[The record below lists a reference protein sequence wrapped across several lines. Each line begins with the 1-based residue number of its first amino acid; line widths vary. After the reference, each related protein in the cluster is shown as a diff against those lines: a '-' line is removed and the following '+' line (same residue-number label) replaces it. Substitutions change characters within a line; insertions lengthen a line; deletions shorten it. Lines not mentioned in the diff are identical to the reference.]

1 MNILITGGAGYIGSS
16 LVANLLS
23 KGHYIRVLDIGLYGF
38 EQLIGFLNLPN
49 FELRVGDIRNIKV
62 LSESLSGM
70 DAVIHLAALV
80 GEGACNIS
88 PSLTEAINYIA
99 VCDLLKLCS
108 QKNNFRM
115 IFLSTC
121 SNYGVSNIN
130 QLADEETELNPL
142 SLYSKTKVAA
152 EKEILK
158 FNSNTICTI
167 LRLGTICGISP
178 RMRFDLLISE
188 LAIKSVQKKK
198 VEIYKPEAWRPFL
211 HLKDAINSI
220 NLVLEKPSELI
231 KNKVFNVV
239 KENIKKR
246 YLGEIVKKHY
256 PETPIVYTTHN
267 PDDRDYRVSAIKLE
281 KELGYICKVSVEEAF
296 LETTKAIENNLF
308 RDPNWIGHSAIPTKE
323 LINLI
328 TNKKLIN

>member
-1 MNILITGGAGYIGSS
+1 MW
-16 LVANLLS
+16 
-23 KGHYIRVLDIGLYGF
+23 
-38 EQLIGFLNLPN
+38 
-49 FELRVGDIRNIKV
+49 
-62 LSESLSGM
+62 
-70 DAVIHLAALV
+70 
-80 GEGACNIS
+80 
-88 PSLTEAINYIA
+88 
-99 VCDLLKLCS
+99 
-108 QKNNFRM
+108 
-115 IFLSTC
+115 
-121 SNYGVSNIN
+121 
-130 QLADEETELNPL
+130 
-142 SLYSKTKVAA
+142 
-152 EKEILK
+152 
-158 FNSNTICTI
+158 
-167 LRLGTICGISP
+167 ISP

-188 LAIKSVQKKK
+188 LAIKLSRKKQYISLK
-198 VEIYKPEAWRPFL
+198 LETVL

-220 NLVLEKPSELI
+220 NLVLENHELI
-231 KNKVFNVV
+231 KKVFNVV

-246 YLGEIVKKHY
+246 YSEKKHY